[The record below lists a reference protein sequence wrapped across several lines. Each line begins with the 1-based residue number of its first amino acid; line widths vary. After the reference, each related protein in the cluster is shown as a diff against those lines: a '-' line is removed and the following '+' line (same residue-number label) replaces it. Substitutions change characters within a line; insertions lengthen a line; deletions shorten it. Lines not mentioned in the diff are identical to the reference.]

1 MPLVSTRRAK
11 MDFFPPVNL
20 NPMQSEA
27 IARGLYAL
35 AKSDGV
41 HEREAALVASF
52 FDEVGGGAQAMAE
65 LERRAPITPE
75 ELAALLPEDEQR
87 RLFIKTAIL
96 LVWADG
102 EVTPQ
107 EGQLLQDYARVFHLD
122 PKVLEQLDTEVKEY
136 LLSQLAHVQNTEATR
151 LVAQKLKL

>member
-1 MPLVSTRRAK
+1 
-11 MDFFPPVNL
+11 MDFFPPVDL

-52 FDEVGGGAQAMAE
+52 FDEVGGGTQALAE

-75 ELAALLPEDEQR
+75 ELAATLPDETLR
-87 RLFIKTAIL
+87 RLFLKTAIL
-96 LVWADG
+96 LAWADG

-107 EGQLLQDYARVFHLD
+107 EGKLLQDYAHAFQLD
-122 PKVLEQLDTEVKEY
+122 KAAIEQLDTEVKEY
-136 LLSQLAHVQNTEATR
+136 LLSQLANVKNVEATR

>member
-1 MPLVSTRRAK
+1 MN
-11 MDFFPPVNL
+11 FFPPVNL
-20 NPMQSEA
+20 NPIQSEA

-52 FDEVGGGAQAMAE
+52 FDEVGGGVQALAE
-65 LERRAPITPE
+65 LERRAPITPD
-75 ELAALLPEDEQR
+75 ELAASLPDESLR
-87 RLFIKTAIL
+87 RLFLKTAIL
-96 LVWADG
+96 LAWADG

-107 EGQLLQDYARVFHLD
+107 EGKLLQDYATAFQID
-122 PKVLEQLDTEVKEY
+122 KSVLEQLDTEVKEY
-136 LLSQLAHVQNTEATR
+136 LLSQLAHVKNVEATR

>member
-1 MPLVSTRRAK
+1 
-11 MDFFPPVNL
+11 MDFFHPVNL

-35 AKSDGV
+35 AKADGI

-52 FDEVGGGAQAMAE
+52 FDEVGGGMQALAE

-75 ELAALLPEDEQR
+75 ELAASLPDETVR
-87 RLFIKTAIL
+87 RLFLKTAIL
-96 LVWADG
+96 LIWADG

-107 EGQLLQDYARVFHLD
+107 EGKLLEDYAHAFQLD
-122 PKVLEQLDTEVKEY
+122 KTVLEQLDTEVKEF
-136 LLSQLAHVQNTEATR
+136 LLSQLAHVQNVEATR